1 MAPKDDI
8 TTDPPCHPRACAIQS
23 MSRSRNGDFALTHPP
38 DCIQKNNYDE
48 SKCKAEIDAL
58 YECCNAFYEKNGDA
72 AKTTAPNEFLNPQA
86 IVPHVSRE
94 ESWQLEGDDSR
105 SERELSENPSG
116 SFQDYDGEFE
126 YDTIKY
132 QPTRDFDG
140 GDSHEDILHPLREAA
155 NRVGREVEKFAEV
168 LDGYNPLKAVDDAD
182 RKDMTFDL
190 IDSYHDIAIE
200 AVKRLRAQHKRRQIG
215 HTGRKNILGFTADHD
230 EDAMDE
236 DGSDD
241 QELIES
247 NPPTTPEDLKRWEQ
261 EARTWDLL
269 RRMTTLQYGAPQTQ
283 DAPPIHRYS
292 SERHIWNSFLQND
305 TLGLERHTVLEWLK
319 NTADE
324 SGEDIDVLVQELQ
337 QNADRGDIT
346 AHGWLHTKSAIK
358 NQKRLH
364 AWQYTLDPTNPEVK
378 HAVRNA
384 SKTEALV
391 TQLDP
396 DAPIRQNLNLEAPDQ
411 YFERAIWRGCYELLR
426 RGKSSEDI
434 REWCQDRQEIWRAV
448 SMGGFPDD
456 DSQNDTADHGS
467 RALWRRMCH
476 ALAKRGGSDIYETA
490 VYGVLAGDYWSV
502 VPVCQSWD
510 DQMFVHYNSLIRSQ
524 YEAFV
529 LKNFPNRAPQ
539 DQVLSMEAFDAISFH
554 GDPAT
559 VGPKTV
565 ELLNAKPELI
575 KEAQQPLKMLQG
587 VLIGNTFRDFIRE
600 QGIAISKAANA
611 HDTSKLID
619 DLQADPKNEDQV
631 VYIKTEDFDSLRVLA
646 HMVLA
651 FKSLGMTFGNEKDT
665 YAIESVVVAYISFLR
680 LAGKEELI
688 PLYAAQLSDA
698 RTYSTLSRELLDVTD
713 PDQRITQIKLMKEL
727 GLDVQRFV
735 RLQAAFLLVDYPD
748 TTPGYPAARTFSI
761 LIPGQHS
768 NQGLSQKLRPNFI
781 GNTVARPEALLIR
794 AFEWHL
800 LVDGMWSETFRTGTA
815 LFVRFFKHGHIA
827 AARELAGC
835 MPSCDIAAAKTAVLL
850 GETLELSQLA
860 FGDGTDLESLLR
872 KHMADEARAYVELE
886 GLINALDYIEG
897 VAGIIDSLQL
907 SQVKQD
913 ERLSKKLRLEFH
925 NSFSDIRRSVAP
937 LLDNWLVKSR
947 QANPSLIPLHA
958 TYLPPTLLA
967 YAALLNNAG
976 LYISRDHFLESME
989 LASVIATNTELT
1001 NVFLGPDA
1009 TANKDGDNEGGEE
1022 GRGRNAMADLVQG
1035 VAGDAVALLFSTG
1048 PDKSRMRGGRRAR
1061 EGGWKGEIWGVGK

>member
-1 MAPKDDI
+1 MAPM
-8 TTDPPCHPRACAIQS
+8 TRRGRQ
-23 MSRSRNGDFALTHPP
+23 
-38 DCIQKNNYDE
+38 
-48 SKCKAEIDAL
+48 
-58 YECCNAFYEKNGDA
+58 
-72 AKTTAPNEFLNPQA
+72 TAPNDFLNPQA

-132 QPTRDFDG
+132 HPTRDFDG

-236 DGSDD
+236 DRSDD

-247 NPPTTPEDLKRWEQ
+247 NPQTTPEDLKRWEQ

-269 RRMTTLQYGAPQTQ
+269 RRMTTLQYGPPQTQ

-292 SERHIWNSFLQND
+292 SERQIWDSFLQND

-364 AWQYTLDPTNPEVK
+364 AWPYILDPTNPEVA
-378 HAVRNA
+378 HVLRNA

-426 RGKSSEDI
+426 RGKSGEDI
-434 REWCQDRQEIWRAV
+434 REWY
-448 SMGGFPDD
+448 D

-490 VYGVLAGDYWSV
+490 VYGVLAGDFWSV

-665 YAIESVVVAYISFLR
+665 YAIESMVVAYISFLR

-735 RLQAAFLLVDYPD
+735 RLQTAFLLVDYPD

-761 LIPGQHS
+761 LVPGQHS

-835 MPSCDIAAAKTAVLL
+835 MPSRDIAAAKTAVLL

-860 FGDGTDLESLLR
+860 EGGDGTDLESLLR

-886 GLINALDYIEG
+886 GLINALDFIEG

-907 SQVKQD
+907 SQVYVSTPSSLPHFPRRPKAKTAEQHQQLKQQLEQHSQRSLFPPYDLLLTHRSKQD

-925 NSFSDIRRSVAP
+925 NSFSNIRLSVAP

>member
-1 MAPKDDI
+1 MAPM
-8 TTDPPCHPRACAIQS
+8 TRRGRQ
-23 MSRSRNGDFALTHPP
+23 
-38 DCIQKNNYDE
+38 
-48 SKCKAEIDAL
+48 
-58 YECCNAFYEKNGDA
+58 
-72 AKTTAPNEFLNPQA
+72 TAPNEFLNPQA
-86 IVPHVSRE
+86 IVPHASRE

-132 QPTRDFDG
+132 QPTRDFDS

-190 IDSYHDIAIE
+190 IDSYHGIAIE

-215 HTGRKNILGFTADHD
+215 QTGRKNILGFTADHD

-247 NPPTTPEDLKRWEQ
+247 NPKITPEDLKRWEQ

-269 RRMTTLQYGAPQTQ
+269 RRMTILQYGPPQTQ

-292 SERHIWNSFLQND
+292 SERHIWTSFLQND

-324 SGEDIDVLVQELQ
+324 SGEDIDLLVQELQ
-337 QNADRGDIT
+337 QNAERGDIT

-364 AWQYTLDPTNPEVK
+364 AWPYILDPTNPDVSR
-378 HAVRNA
+378 VLRNA

-426 RGKSSEDI
+426 RGKSGEDI

-448 SMGGFPDD
+448 SMSGFPDD

-490 VYGVLAGDYWSV
+490 VYGILAGDFWSV
-502 VPVCQSWD
+502 APICKSWD

-529 LKNFPNRAPQ
+529 LKNFPSRAPQ
-539 DQVLSMEAFDAISFH
+539 DQVQSIEAFDAISFH
-554 GDPAT
+554 GDPVT
-559 VGPKTV
+559 VGPRTV
-565 ELLNAKPELI
+565 DLLNAKPELI

-587 VLIGNTFRDFIRE
+587 VLIANTFRDFIRE

-611 HDTSKLID
+611 QDTSKLID
-619 DLQADPKNEDQV
+619 DLQTDPKNEDKV

-748 TTPGYPAARTFSI
+748 QTPGYPAARTFSI
-761 LIPGQHS
+761 LVPGQHS

-781 GNTVARPEALLIR
+781 GNAVARPEALLIR

-815 LFVRFFKHGHIA
+815 LFVRFFKHGHVA

-835 MPSCDIAAAKTAVLL
+835 MPSRDIAAAKTPVLL

-860 FGDGTDLESLLR
+860 DCGDGTDLESLLR

-886 GLINALDYIEG
+886 GLVNALDFIEG

-907 SQVKQD
+907 SQVYVSTPSSFPYFPRRPKAETPEHQRQQLRQRLEQQSQSPPYDLHLLTHRSKQD

-925 NSFSDIRRSVAP
+925 NNFANIRHSVAP

-1009 TANKDGDNEGGEE
+1009 PSSQGGAATEEEKEGL
-1022 GRGRNAMADLVQG
+1022 GRNAMADLVQD

-1061 EGGWKGEIWGVGK
+1061 EGGWKGDVWGLGK

>member
-1 MAPKDDI
+1 
-8 TTDPPCHPRACAIQS
+8 
-23 MSRSRNGDFALTHPP
+23 
-38 DCIQKNNYDE
+38 
-48 SKCKAEIDAL
+48 
-58 YECCNAFYEKNGDA
+58 
-72 AKTTAPNEFLNPQA
+72 
-86 IVPHVSRE
+86 
-94 ESWQLEGDDSR
+94 
-105 SERELSENPSG
+105 
-116 SFQDYDGEFE
+116 
-126 YDTIKY
+126 
-132 QPTRDFDG
+132 
-140 GDSHEDILHPLREAA
+140 
-155 NRVGREVEKFAEV
+155 
-168 LDGYNPLKAVDDAD
+168 
-182 RKDMTFDL
+182 MTFDL

-247 NPPTTPEDLKRWEQ
+247 NPMTTPEDLKRWEQ

-269 RRMTTLQYGAPQTQ
+269 RRMTTLQYGPPQTQ
-283 DAPPIHRYS
+283 DTPPIHRYS

-358 NQKRLH
+358 NQKRLN
-364 AWQYTLDPTNPEVK
+364 AWQHILDPTNPEVT
-378 HAVRNA
+378 HVLRNA

-476 ALAKRGGSDIYETA
+476 ALAKRGGNDTYETA

-539 DQVLSMEAFDAISFH
+539 DQVLSMEAFDAVSFH

-565 ELLNAKPELI
+565 ELLNAKPEFI

-587 VLIGNTFRDFIRE
+587 VLIGNTFHDFIRE

-735 RLQAAFLLVDYPD
+735 RLQTAFLLVDYPD
-748 TTPGYPAARTFSI
+748 KTPGYPAARTFSI
-761 LIPGQHS
+761 LVPGQHS

-781 GNTVARPEALLIR
+781 GKTVARPEALLIR

-835 MPSCDIAAAKTAVLL
+835 MPSRYIAAAKTPVLL

-860 FGDGTDLESLLR
+860 EGGDGTDLESLLR

-886 GLINALDYIEG
+886 GLVNALDFIEG

-907 SQVKQD
+907 SQVYVSTPSSFPHFPHRPKVKTAEQRQQLKQQLEQHSQRSLYPPYDLLLTHRSKQD
-913 ERLSKKLRLEFH
+913 ERLSKKLRLEF
-925 NSFSDIRRSVAP
+925 NNNFSNIRNSVAP
-937 LLDNWLVKSR
+937 LLDNWFVKSR
-947 QANPSLIPLHA
+947 QGMSSVPICVSLIFP
-958 TYLPPTLLA
+958 A
-967 YAALLNNAG
+967 Y
-976 LYISRDHFLESME
+976 
-989 LASVIATNTELT
+989 
-1001 NVFLGPDA
+1001 
-1009 TANKDGDNEGGEE
+1009 
-1022 GRGRNAMADLVQG
+1022 
-1035 VAGDAVALLFSTG
+1035 
-1048 PDKSRMRGGRRAR
+1048 
-1061 EGGWKGEIWGVGK
+1061 

>member
-1 MAPKDDI
+1 MAPM
-8 TTDPPCHPRACAIQS
+8 TRRGRQ
-23 MSRSRNGDFALTHPP
+23 
-38 DCIQKNNYDE
+38 
-48 SKCKAEIDAL
+48 
-58 YECCNAFYEKNGDA
+58 
-72 AKTTAPNEFLNPQA
+72 TAPNDFLNPQA
-86 IVPHVSRE
+86 VVPHVSRE

-116 SFQDYDGEFE
+116 SFQDYDGEFD
-126 YDTIKY
+126 YDAIKY
-132 QPTRDFDG
+132 QHTRDFDN

-168 LDGYNPLKAVDDAD
+168 LDGYNPLKAIDDAD

-200 AVKRLRAQHKRRQIG
+200 AVKRLRAQHMRRQIG

-241 QELIES
+241 QEMIES
-247 NPPTTPEDLKRWEQ
+247 NPKTTPEDLKRWEQ

-269 RRMTTLQYGAPQTQ
+269 RRMTTLQYGPPQTQ
-283 DAPPIHRYS
+283 DAPQIHRYS
-292 SERHIWNSFLQND
+292 SERHIWTSFLQND

-337 QNADRGDIT
+337 QNAERGDIT

-364 AWQYTLDPTNPEVK
+364 AWPYILDPTNPDVN
-378 HAVRNA
+378 HVLRNA

-396 DAPIRQNLNLEAPDQ
+396 DAPIRQNLKLEAPDQ

-426 RGKSSEDI
+426 RGKSGEDI

-448 SMGGFPDD
+448 SMSGFPDD
-456 DSQNDTADHGS
+456 DSQNDTANHSS

-490 VYGVLAGDYWSV
+490 VYGILAGDYWSV
-502 VPVCQSWD
+502 ALVSKSWD
-510 DQMFVHYNSLIRSQ
+510 DELFAHYNSLIRSQ

-529 LKNFPNRAPQ
+529 LKNFPSRAPQ
-539 DQVLSMEAFDAISFH
+539 DQIQSMEAFDAITFH
-554 GDPAT
+554 GNPAT

-587 VLIGNTFRDFIRE
+587 VLIANTFRDFIRE

-611 HDTSKLID
+611 QDTSKLID
-619 DLQADPKNEDQV
+619 DLQTDPKNEDKV

-735 RLQAAFLLVDYPD
+735 RLQTAFLLVDYPD
-748 TTPGYPAARTFSI
+748 KTPGYPAARTFSI
-761 LIPGQHS
+761 LVPGQHS

-781 GNTVARPEALLIR
+781 GNSVARPEALLIR

-835 MPSCDIAAAKTAVLL
+835 MPSRDIAAAKTPVLL
-850 GETLELSQLA
+850 GESLELSQLSDG
-860 FGDGTDLESLLR
+860 GDSTDLESLLR

-886 GLINALDYIEG
+886 GLVNALDFIEG

-907 SQVKQD
+907 SQVYVSTPLSFPHFPRRRTKAKIQTPEQRQQLRQQLEEQNPQSLNPPYDLHLLTQRSKQD

-925 NSFSDIRRSVAP
+925 NNFTNIRQSVAP

-947 QANPSLIPLHA
+947 QANPALIPLHA

-1009 TANKDGDNEGGEE
+1009 PSSQAGASTEEEKEGL
-1022 GRGRNAMADLVQG
+1022 GRNAMADLVQG

-1061 EGGWKGEIWGVGK
+1061 EGGWKGEVWDVGK